1 MCVCAEYVY
10 ACVCMSLSVSL
21 CGNVFSIL
29 EWIGVFVCVII
40 DECGKIKDQVLLI
53 KKGDRILFNKLHI

>member
-1 MCVCAEYVY
+1 MFARNMCTL
-10 ACVCMSLSVSL
+10 VCMSLSVFL

-29 EWIGVFVCVII
+29 EWIGVFVCVIT
-40 DECGKIKDQVLLI
+40 DECGKIKDVVLLI